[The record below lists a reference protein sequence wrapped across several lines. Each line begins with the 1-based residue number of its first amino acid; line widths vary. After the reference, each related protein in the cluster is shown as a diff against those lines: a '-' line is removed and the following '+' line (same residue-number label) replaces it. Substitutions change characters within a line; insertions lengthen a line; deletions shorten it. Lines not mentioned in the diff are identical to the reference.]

1 MQLIADVLSFNNNQ
15 EALAQ
20 QMQHPSIDWDGFV
33 IVGSAHLMLPA
44 LYCRLKAKNLLPL
57 LPDDLNLY
65 LEEIA
70 EINRGRNETLL
81 QEAHDISKIF
91 KKEHIDHVFIKG
103 MALIAGQAFKDPT
116 ERMIGDMDI
125 LVAHHQL
132 QQAFDLLVQHGYT
145 DTVDTVIEQKYRRH
159 LPRQVSPQKIGAVE
173 LHSEILVHNY
183 KHLLKIEQVLKNKRI
198 VQGIAVPSL
207 EDCIKISIWARQIN
221 DKGHRY
227 GYFNFK
233 TIYDCLAL
241 NLPNNEILLAKLAN
255 DKHSQSFL
263 HIANVFFKELT
274 PSESSLYSKL
284 ITKQFKLRLNNHLL
298 GFMVHALIKL
308 EANIHIRLKLLVN
321 SKSYRTHLLKN
332 KILGAK
338 NKMQKLS

>member
-1 MQLIADVLSFNNNQ
+1 MAKKTVYTTMQLIADVLSFNNNQ

-20 QMQHPSIDWDGFV
+20 QMQHTRMDWDGFV
-33 IVGSAHLMLPA
+33 TVGSAHLMLPA
-44 LYCRLKAKNLLPL
+44 LYSRLKAKDLLPF
-57 LPDDLNLY
+57 LPEDLTIY

-81 QEAHDISKIF
+81 QEAYNISKIF
-91 KKEHIDHVFIKG
+91 EKEHINHVFIKG
-103 MALIAGQAFKDPT
+103 MALLAGQVFKDPT

-198 VQGIAVPSL
+198 VQGIAIPSL

-221 DKGHRY
+221 DRAHRY

-233 TIYDCLAL
+233 TIYDCLVL

-255 DKHSQSFL
+255 NQT
-263 HIANVFFKELT
+263 I
-274 PSESSLYSKL
+274 
-284 ITKQFKLRLNNHLL
+284 
-298 GFMVHALIKL
+298 
-308 EANIHIRLKLLVN
+308 
-321 SKSYRTHLLKN
+321 
-332 KILGAK
+332 
-338 NKMQKLS
+338 

>member
-103 MALIAGQAFKDPT
+103 MALIAGQAFKDPA

-125 LVAHHQL
+125 LVAHNQL
-132 QQAFDLLVQHGYT
+132 HQAFDILVKHGYT
-145 DTVDTVIEQKYRRH
+145 DTVNSVLEQKYRRH
-159 LPRQVSPQKIGAVE
+159 LPRQISPQKIGAVE

-198 VQGIAVPSL
+198 VQGIAIPSL

-221 DKGHRY
+221 DRGHRY

-241 NLPNNEILLAKLAN
+241 NLPNNKILLANLSD

-263 HIANVFFKELT
+263 HISNVFFKELI
-274 PSESSLYSKL
+274 PYKSSLYSKL
-284 ITKQFKLRLNNHLL
+284 ITRQFKLRLNNHIL
-298 GFMVHALIKL
+298 GNLVHLVIKL
-308 EANIHIRLKLLVN
+308 SVNIHLRLKLLAF

-332 KILGAK
+332 KILGGQKQDAK
-338 NKMQKLS
+338 T